1 MLPLLAKIK
10 IVISLFYQ
18 YTKQTS
24 FDMFVTFPYISKLN
38 LNILFEN
45 LLVVK
50 WIHTKAPKLSA

>member
-50 WIHTKAPKLSA
+50 